1 MSNRTD
7 SSTAGGVPPA
17 GNPAPLRLSRR
28 PRPPTAGDLAEKLGL
43 SKNTVSTV
51 LRGEAEKFRISA
63 ATARRVQEA
72 AKKLNYVPNRMA
84 QSLRRQQSGVISLI
98 VANLAYNWCDLL
110 LQGMYEGLDVR
121 RYTPFIGVHMG
132 SSERQERE
140 LSAAIERRDDAVICQ
155 PLAGQR
161 HVYERVLNAG
171 IPLVFVGDY
180 PLDCPEVSHVI
191 WNRSEAA
198 RLATAHLVQSGH
210 RDVAYLGQ
218 HYPLAMHAAC
228 MDMLIRTL
236 KDQSVVIHPEWI
248 VQYPFDFNIEQ
259 ALEPLNRLFAA
270 GERHPNGL
278 FVGNDGLAL
287 AVLERLDFMGIRV
300 PEDVG
305 VVSLGNLPMTGHSR
319 IGLTTVAEPVREL
332 GKCACAVAQL
342 LIGHPEKAPVHEVIS
357 TSELMIRR
365 STGALEKK

>member
-1 MSNRTD
+1 MSNRPD
-7 SSTAGGVPPA
+7 STIPDGPSPA
-17 GNPAPLRLSRR
+17 GNPAPLRIVRR
-28 PRPPTAGDLAEKLGL
+28 PRPPTADDLAKKLGL

-51 LRGEAEKFRISA
+51 LRGEAQRFRISP
-63 ATARRVQEA
+63 ATARRVEEA

-84 QSLRRQQSGVISLI
+84 QSLRRQHSGVISLI
-98 VANLAYNWCDLL
+98 VANLAYNWCDWL
-110 LQGMYEGLDVR
+110 LQGLYESLDVR
-121 RYTPFIGVHMG
+121 RYTPFIGVHVG
-132 SSERQERE
+132 SPERQERE
-140 LSAAIERRDDAVICQ
+140 LAAAIERRDDAVICQ

-180 PLDCPEVSHVI
+180 PLDCPEVSHVV

-198 RLATAHLVQSGH
+198 RLATTHLVQSGH
-210 RDVAYLGQ
+210 RNVAYLGQ

-236 KDQSVVIHPEWI
+236 KDHSVIIHPKWI
-248 VQYPFDFNIEQ
+248 VQYPSDFNIEQ
-259 ALEPLNRLFAA
+259 ALEPLKKLFAP
-270 GERHPNGL
+270 GERHPDGL

-287 AVLERLDFMGIRV
+287 AVLERLDAMGIRV

-332 GKCACAVAQL
+332 GRYACVAAQR
-342 LIGHPEKAPVHEVIS
+342 LIGQPEKAPVHEVIS
-357 TSELMIRR
+357 KSELMIRR
-365 STGALEKK
+365 TTGLLEKK